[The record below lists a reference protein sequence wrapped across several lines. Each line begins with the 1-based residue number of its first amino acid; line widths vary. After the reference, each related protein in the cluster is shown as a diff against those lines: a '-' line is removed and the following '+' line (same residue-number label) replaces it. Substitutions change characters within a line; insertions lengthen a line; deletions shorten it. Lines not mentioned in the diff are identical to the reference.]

1 MFLRAGYVNDYG
13 ENAGVCRNLEDY
25 FTVGNRGVVKL
36 VIYKA
41 RVMALT
47 FENPHQRTWE
57 VIFTQCS

>member
-13 ENAGVCRNLEDY
+13 ENAGVRRNLEDY
-25 FTVGNRGVVKL
+25 ITVGNRGVKL
-36 VIYKA
+36 VIYIT

-57 VIFTQCS
+57 VIATLYP